1 MSTIEKRLK
10 EVFDLARD
18 AKYELAFARLL
29 ELENDF
35 PKDAEVFRQR
45 AYVLA
50 RKAEFRAAIEEL
62 SKAIH
67 LQPNEP
73 DYFYTRARYLL
84 QVDQYQAALD
94 DLSQVL
100 SLSDRHRSDY
110 YRMPS
115 HLLMAHAF
123 LRMKRFEEARA
134 ECIKVPEG
142 ASVWVDGS
150 ISRNSILAQV
160 DSQNESK

>member
-1 MSTIEKRLK
+1 MSTIEKHLK

-18 AKYELAFARLL
+18 ANYDLAFARLRD
-29 ELENDF
+29 LENNF
-35 PKDAEVFRQR
+35 PNDAEVFRQR

-50 RKAEFRAAIEEL
+50 RKGDFRAAIDEL
-62 SKAIH
+62 SRAIG

-73 DYFYTRARYLL
+73 DYFYTRARYQLH
-84 QVDQYQAALD
+84 VGQYQSAVD
-94 DLSQVL
+94 DLYQVL
-100 SLSDRHRSDY
+100 SLSDEHRSDY

-123 LRMKRFEEARA
+123 VRMRRFEEARA
-134 ECIKVPEG
+134 ECIKVPDD
-142 ASVWVDGS
+142 ASVWIDGS

-160 DSQNESK
+160 NSQSESE